1 MKFSLHRAASGFS
14 LGQFPEIG
22 IRLRNP
28 YCFLIVIFCAEIVK
42 TGDLADERACLPR
55 SVIGNAIP

>member
-1 MKFSLHRAASGFS
+1 MKFSLHRVATGVS

-28 YCFLIVIFCAEIVK
+28 YCFLVVIFGAEIVNAR
-42 TGDLADERACLPR
+42 DLADERACLE
-55 SVIGNAIP
+55 V

>member
-28 YCFLIVIFCAEIVK
+28 YCFLVVIFCAEIVK
-42 TGDLADERACLPR
+42 TGDLADERAGLPR

>member
-28 YCFLIVIFCAEIVK
+28 YYFLVVIFCAEIVK
-42 TGDLADERACLPR
+42 TPDLADERACLE
-55 SVIGNAIP
+55 V

>member
-1 MKFSLHRAASGFS
+1 MKFSLHRVASGFS

-28 YCFLIVIFCAEIVK
+28 YYFLVVIFCAEIVK